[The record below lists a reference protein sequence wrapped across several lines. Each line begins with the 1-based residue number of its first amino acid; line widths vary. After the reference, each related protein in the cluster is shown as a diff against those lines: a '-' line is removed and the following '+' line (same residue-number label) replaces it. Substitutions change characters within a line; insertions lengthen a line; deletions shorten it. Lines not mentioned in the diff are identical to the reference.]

1 MSVNFKRFE
10 RTDMGI
16 QPLVSF
22 TKNHFLA
29 SSSVASST
37 AFAMGENFVFAAL
50 RVGRSVVVVAMNT
63 PNLEALADMREML
76 TFVFNNITSCMT
88 RFCYFINGNMTIA
101 AMFEADYSNQT
112 DSQPRDVYQR

>member
-1 MSVNFKRFE
+1 MSHRRQHLLWEK
-10 RTDMGI
+10 T
-16 QPLVSF
+16 L
-22 TKNHFLA
+22 
-29 SSSVASST
+29 
-37 AFAMGENFVFAAL
+37 FAAL